1 MAAHTVG
8 QIYAAA
14 RTKVRT
20 MSHNVRAKLIVSEV
34 GFARDALCHRVA
46 EAVSE
51 HEYAFFVSQFT
62 GSAAVEMANTV
73 AVEHKGLIR
82 RD

>member
-34 GFARDALCHRVA
+34 GFTRDALCHRVA
-46 EAVSE
+46 EAVPE

-62 GSAAVEMANTV
+62 GSAAIEMANTV